1 MKYRRASKIKVSTM
15 SNLSAMQTDPA
26 RSFRLPI
33 RLDAAMPAAILVLLF
48 AVQILMS
55 PTRFSYFD
63 LNYISAGGTALSLAA
78 MGLAI
83 IVVSGGLDLSAGA
96 TISLVNIVL
105 ATQMQNTPLSQ
116 AGYGILALL
125 IGAAVGA
132 FNGFFVAVL
141 RIPSIVVT
149 ISSMVIVQGMTLLV
163 SESPAG
169 SVPEGFKQALAGSAI
184 PGILPMPLVILA
196 IAAAVW
202 LYLKNTRW
210 GTALYA
216 IGSDEEGAKY
226 SGVSVP
232 VTRFLAFVVGGM
244 FYGAAGAFIT
254 AQTGSGDP
262 LVGNPMLLTIFAAV
276 VVGGTSLEGGRGGC
290 ISAIIGAYVLR
301 VAGNLLLIVGV
312 SSYFGTL
319 VESLVL
325 LVAAFV
331 QLAGTQRSSD
341 SLRALSG
348 GLRKVFNRSQR
359 TAFAAPK
366 IGLAVGGPASN
377 DRSYRGFFERHSEF
391 LRMSAPAAIGLVVV
405 LVATVF
411 YLGID
416 RVGAHYLSSVLVL
429 SSFLILLAFGQGV
442 VVISGG
448 LDLSIPWTITFCAIA
463 LTSLAPGDN
472 SAAVWVIPLVLF
484 LGVLIGACNG
494 VLVALL
500 RLPAIVATLGMNG
513 ILQTIAL
520 LYCNGTPSGF
530 APPVVRWF
538 MNRSLLGVK
547 PVVWFL
553 VAFVLLALFVLTRTV
568 FGRRLYALGSN
579 RRAAYLSG
587 VNVDAALVLTY
598 VISGVCSAIVGIFL
612 AGFDGQATLGMGDAY
627 LLPSIAV
634 VVVGGTLVTG
644 GRGHFLSMVLG
655 VLFLVTLQVLL
666 AGSNL
671 PNATRSIVFGAVIIA
686 AVVALNERR
695 TT

>member
-33 RLDAAMPAAILVLLF
+33 RLDAEMPAAILVLLF

-83 IVVSGGLDLSAGA
+83 VVVSGGLDLSAGA

-149 ISSMVIVQGMTLLV
+149 ISSMFIVQGMTLLV

-366 IGLAVGGPASN
+366 IGL
-377 DRSYRGFFERHSEF
+377 
-391 LRMSAPAAIGLVVV
+391 VVV

-472 SAAVWVIPLVLF
+472 TAAVWVIPLVLF
-484 LGVLIGACNG
+484 LGMLIGACNG

-530 APPVVRWF
+530 APPIVRWF
-538 MNRSLLGVK
+538 MNRSLFGVK